1 MEQKIKNIKEKILN
15 YVNSNEV
22 SIKPKW
28 HFIFKLIFKIIAI
41 LIVFLAIVYFISF
54 SNLVIYEKESLGL
67 LNMRNFGHFVFTLPW
82 LILFLS
88 LVLLIV
94 LEFLIRKFSFVYK
107 KPLIYSLF
115 GLIFIVLVIG
125 FALNRIDNQF
135 RFARFGERPE
145 MPILGPMHQ
154 HFRGTFGQR
163 YFDRKPP
170 RNFEKNFMMPMMPRQ
185 EIPGFLK

>member
-28 HFIFKLIFKIIAI
+28 YFVFKLIFKIIVI
-41 LIVFLAIVYFISF
+41 LIVFLVVIYFFSFFNLIVY
-54 SNLVIYEKESLGL
+54 EKSLMGL
-67 LNMRNFGHFVFTLPW
+67 TNMRNLGFVFTLPW
-82 LILFLS
+82 LILL
-88 LVLLIV
+88 LLLILLIV

-115 GLIFIVLVIG
+115 GLVFLVLIIG

-135 RFARFGERPE
+135 NFARFGERPE
-145 MPILGPMHQ
+145 MPILGPMHKY
-154 HFRGTFGQR
+154 FRGTFGQR
-163 YFDRKPP
+163 YFDKKPP
-170 RNFEKNFMMPMMPRQ
+170 KNFEKDFIMPMIPKPR
-185 EIPGFLK
+185 PFDFLK